1 MDRKKSLIGELQQF
15 ARIISKEYPLRKM
28 ILFGSQATGKTH
40 QDSDVDIMIVSK
52 KFEGV
57 RRLDRAPDL
66 YMKWNLDYPVDILCY
81 TPEEFNRKKNFFGIV
96 QQAVKEGIEIKAS

>member
-1 MDRKKSLIGELQQF
+1 MDKKKSLIQELGQF
-15 ARIISKEYPLRKM
+15 ARAISKDYPIHKM

-40 QDSDVDIMIVSK
+40 GDSDVDIMIVSK

-66 YMKWNLDYPVDILCY
+66 YMKWNLNYPVDILCY
-81 TPEEFNRKKNFFGIV
+81 TPEEFSRKKKFFGVV
-96 QQAVKEGIEIKAS
+96 QQAAQEGIEIKAS

>member
-1 MDRKKSLIGELQQF
+1 MDRKKSLIQELGQF
-15 ARIISKEYPLRKM
+15 ARMISKDYPIHKL

-40 QDSDVDIMIVSK
+40 KDSDVDIMIVSK

-66 YMKWNLDYPVDILCY
+66 YMRWTLNYPVDILCY
-81 TPEEFNRKKNFFGIV
+81 TPGEFSRKKKFWGVV

>member
-1 MDRKKSLIGELQQF
+1 MDRKKSLIQELEKF
-15 ARIISKEYPLRKM
+15 ARMISKDYPLRKM

-40 QDSDVDIMIVSK
+40 PDSDVDIMIISK

-66 YMKWNLDYPVDILCY
+66 YMKWNLNYPVDILCY
-81 TPEEFNRKKNFFGIV
+81 TPEEFNRKKKLFGV
-96 QQAVKEGIEIKAS
+96 VRQAVQEGLEIKAS